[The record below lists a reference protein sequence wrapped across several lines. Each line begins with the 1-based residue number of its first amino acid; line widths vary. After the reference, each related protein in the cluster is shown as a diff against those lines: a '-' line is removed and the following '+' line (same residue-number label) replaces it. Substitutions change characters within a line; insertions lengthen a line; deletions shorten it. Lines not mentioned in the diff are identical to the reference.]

1 MRQLKK
7 YIRYITIGFRGGTAY
22 RLDYFAG
29 VVNIVFIVLANVILW
44 KSLYQSQNLGNSI
57 QHRMMITYIIL
68 SVIFQTVFIMDEM
81 IIERKMWDGSII
93 HFLLKPVSFRLYIF
107 CSTLGKSI
115 FNLVMLFVPSVTL
128 VTLIFHIVPPYSWT
142 YLAYYIVSVVL
153 GYLVLYTFNFMF
165 WTFSFEYMTSWGIIS
180 LKNALIVVLSG
191 ALIPLWFMPEEIAN
205 VLKYL
210 PFQSIYY
217 FPLSIYL
224 GIVPEAEIVS
234 GIITQVSWVA
244 VFAIA
249 GHFIWKRAVREIVVQ
264 GG

>member
-1 MRQLKK
+1 MKRFKK
-7 YIRYITIGFRGGTAY
+7 YLRYIAIGFRGGTAY
-22 RLDYFAG
+22 RMDYFAG
-29 VVNIVFIVLANVILW
+29 VVNIVFIVLASVILW
-44 KSLYQSQNLGNSI
+44 KSLYQSQNMENSI

-93 HFLLKPVSFRLYIF
+93 HYLLKPVSFRLYIF

-115 FNLVMLFVPSVTL
+115 FNLVMLFIPSVLVVTL
-128 VTLIFHIVPPYSWT
+128 VFQIVPPYSAV
-142 YLAYYIVSVVL
+142 YLVYYIVSVIL
-153 GYLVLYTFNFMF
+153 GYLILYSFNFMF
-165 WTFSFEYMTSWGIIS
+165 WTFSFEYMTSWGIIT
-180 LKNALIVVLSG
+180 LKNALVVVFSG

-210 PFQSIYY
+210 PFQFIYY

-224 GIVPEAEIVS
+224 GIIPQTDITS
-234 GIITQVSWVA
+234 GIMTQIVWVA
-244 VFAIA
+244 AFTVI
-249 GHFIWKRAVREIVVQ
+249 GHFIWKRAVREIIVQ